1 MAFRRTSSVLYI
13 LFIFYLQHNLLSV
26 SSRPPSVDANH
37 ETLPFNPS
45 ETDVVGF
52 EGKTRELAVVIKKA
66 IGGGR
71 GGGSGSRGG
80 GGGGR
85 SRSRG
90 GAGVIYP
97 ARSHFHRSSG
107 SMNLRGGVC
116 AVGWLCS
123 SVLAGLFL
131 ILNLIYVRRSRWNY
145 GAVALTAEVGFW
157 SWRQRSPDLR
167 RGGFIVRG

>member
-1 MAFRRTSSVLYI
+1 MLEDTETKQHQQKMAFRRTSLVLYT

-26 SSRPPSVDANH
+26 SSRPHSADTNH
-37 ETLPFNPS
+37 ETLPFYPS

-52 EGKTRELAVVIKKA
+52 EGKTRELAVVIKKSF
-66 IGGGR
+66 GGGR

-80 GGGGR
+80 GVGGR

-107 SMNLRGGVC
+107 SMNLRGAVC
-116 AVGWLCS
+116 AVGWLCL

-131 ILNLIYVRRSRWNY
+131 I
-145 GAVALTAEVGFW
+145 
-157 SWRQRSPDLR
+157 
-167 RGGFIVRG
+167 

>member
-26 SSRPPSVDANH
+26 SSRPPSVDTNH

-71 GGGSGSRGG
+71 
-80 GGGGR
+80 
-85 SRSRG
+85 
-90 GAGVIYP
+90 VIYP